1 MVRVTCERYAMMNSN
16 RRIAQFTSAVSALSV
31 DVIAGLLLLIPLL
44 LLTVTA
50 AGAQPTAAP
59 PASSAGPFIGP
70 SVGSSIRLLN
80 PPLYIIDSLE
90 THSRFEV
97 MFLGFMRVRGKFERT
112 TGTLHH
118 DPARIDEQGRANDA
132 ITAIID
138 STTLSANVV
147 NANATNKVLRGP
159 EFFNVEKFPAIIFKS
174 SRFLW
179 NSDRLTGIDGTLT
192 LLDMTRPVTL
202 TVQKSGC
209 TPTGTVKRARCTAD
223 AFLKVNRSDFGMKAW
238 SASVSDEVKI
248 IVELVA
254 YLAVTEAAVE
264 AKSETKPETKK
275 TDEIKAP
282 STSPLAQ

>member
-1 MVRVTCERYAMMNSN
+1 MVRVTRERCAMMNSN
-16 RRIAQFTSAVSALSV
+16 RRIGQFTSAVSALSV
-31 DVIAGLLLLIPLL
+31 GVISVLLMLIPP

-50 AGAQPTAAP
+50 AGAQPAVAP
-59 PASSAGPFIGP
+59 PASAAGPFIGP
-70 SVGSSIRLLN
+70 SVGLLN

-118 DPARIDEQGRANDA
+118 DPARIDEQGRTNDA

-159 EFFNVEKFPAIIFKS
+159 EFFNVEKFPSIIFKS

-202 TVQKSGC
+202 IVQKSGC
-209 TPTGTVKRARCTAD
+209 TPSNTVKRARCTAE
-223 AFLKVNRSDFGMKAW
+223 AFLKVNRSEFGMKAW

-254 YLAVTEAAVE
+254 YPAVIEAATE
-264 AKSETKPETKK
+264 TKSETKSETKK

>member
-1 MVRVTCERYAMMNSN
+1 MMMMNN
-16 RRIAQFTSAVSALSV
+16 RHSWPFTSVV
-31 DVIAGLLLLIPLL
+31 AGLLLLMLL
-44 LLTVTA
+44 AATA
-50 AGAQPTAAP
+50 SVAQPLVMPTPSSSGPLVAP
-59 PASSAGPFIGP
+59 PPPPLIAPLIA
-70 SVGSSIRLLN
+70 
-80 PPLYIIDSLE
+80 PLYIIDPFE

-118 DPARIDEQGRANDA
+118 DSARADAPSRTNDA

-159 EFFNVEKFPAIIFKS
+159 EFFYVEKFPTIIFKS
-174 SRFLW
+174 SRFAW
-179 NSDRLTGIDGTLT
+179 YGERLTAIDGTLT
-192 LLDMTRPVTL
+192 LLGLTRPVTL

-209 TPTGTVKRARCTAD
+209 TPAGVVKRARCTAD
-223 AFLKVNRSDFGMKAW
+223 AFLNVRRSDFGMKAW

-254 YLAVTEAAVE
+254 YLAAADLAVE
-264 AKSETKPETKK
+264 VKSEAKLDTRPEAKPETKK
-275 TDEIKAP
+275 SDDTKEIKDTKAS
-282 STSPLAQ
+282 STGPFAQ